1 MPVRFFLASGQRLF
15 LYLQPISKRLRR
27 VERGLGA
34 LIYKPSQPFST
45 HLNQSKLVINFSRFT
60 LKNGLRV
67 VVHEDDSTPMVAVNV
82 LYNVGSKDE
91 SPEKTGFAHLFEH
104 LMFGGSANIPDFD
117 DPIQLA
123 GGENNAFTN
132 NDITNFYDVLPA
144 ENLEVAL
151 WLESDRMLSLNFSE
165 KSLEVQ
171 RKVVVEEFKETCLN
185 EPYGDVW
192 HHISELAYQVHP
204 YQWPTIGKIP
214 KHVEDATLDDV
225 KSFFYKFYRPNN
237 AILVVAGNVKKERV
251 EQLVDKWFGEIPAG
265 EAQQRRIPAEPK
277 QTIVHEKMAEG
288 KVPVDALYLAFHTCA
303 RADKDFHA
311 VDLLSDVLGNGQSSR
326 LYRRLL
332 KDKKLFSHIDCYIT
346 ASIDPG
352 LLILEGK
359 PSENVSLEDAE
370 AALWQELEDLKQ
382 HPIPPRE
389 LEKLINKSE
398 SALEFSEVNV
408 LNKAI
413 NLAFF
418 ELIGDASMINQEGD
432 KYRAVTVEDIQRVA
446 QEIFTKENCSKL
458 VYKAT
463 EPVSGG
469 DADDD
474 EEE

>member
-1 MPVRFFLASGQRLF
+1 MSAT
-15 LYLQPISKRLRR
+15 I
-27 VERGLGA
+27 
-34 LIYKPSQPFST
+34 
-45 HLNQSKLVINFSRFT
+45 NQNDIVIAFSRFE
-60 LKNGLRV
+60 LKNGLKV
-67 VVHEDDSTPMVAVNV
+67 IVHEDDSTPMVAVNV

-132 NDITNFYDVLPA
+132 NDITNFYDMLPA

-214 KHVEDATLDDV
+214 KHVEDATLEDV
-225 KSFFYKFYRPNN
+225 KDFYYKYYRPGN
-237 AILVVAGNVKKERV
+237 AILVIAGNVKAAQVKPMV
-251 EQLVDKWFGEIPAG
+251 EKWFGDIPAA
-265 EAQQRRIPAEPK
+265 EKPLRRIPAEPK
-277 QTIVHEKMAEG
+277 QEVVHEKLAEG
-288 KVPVDALYLAFHTCA
+288 KVPVDALYLAFHTCS
-303 RADKDFHA
+303 RADRDFYA
-311 VDLLSDVLGNGQSSR
+311 VDLLSDVLGNGPSSR

-332 KDKKLFSHIDCYIT
+332 KEKKLFSHIDCYIT

-352 LLILEGK
+352 LLIIEGK
-359 PSENVSLEDAE
+359 PSEDVSLEEAE
-370 AALWQELEDLKQ
+370 AAVWEELDDLKKEL
-382 HPIPPRE
+382 ISPRE

-398 SALEFSEVNV
+398 SALEFSEANV

-418 ELIGDASMINQEGD
+418 ELLGDAAMINQEGE
-432 KYRAVTVEDIQRVA
+432 KYRAVTVECVQRVA
-446 QEIFTKENCSKL
+446 REVFTRENCSKL
-458 VYKAT
+458 IYKAT
-463 EPVSGG
+463 EPVKGGSGG
-469 DADDD
+469 D